1 MQQNPKVHTA
11 MQWLL
16 FDAFCFVVRYLR
28 GVFTKELREKRSI
41 GKAKRLVIQNLKDNE
56 SFRLINAYL
65 KGTERRA
72 YVVPVCRVFV
82 SDGEN
87 LYFTS

>member
-1 MQQNPKVHTA
+1 M
-11 MQWLL
+11 
-16 FDAFCFVVRYLR
+16 RYLH

-41 GKAKRLVIQNLKDNE
+41 GKAKRLAIQNLKDNE
-56 SFRLINAYL
+56 SFQLINAYL
-65 KGTERRA
+65 KTTKRRA

-82 SDGEN
+82 SDDEN